1 MKLMH
6 QGILFCILQLAK
18 SQGSKK
24 STYQNVT
31 LFLIFLFLI
40 LNQMKYA
47 LFFLKYNRQYYVVPN
62 LGYWC
67 SIRY

>member
-31 LFLIFLFLI
+31 LFLIFLFLT

-47 LFFLKYNRQYYVVPN
+47 VFPE
-62 LGYWC
+62 
-67 SIRY
+67 I